1 MEPENEEITIR
12 RQCELLE
19 LTRSVWYYQPKPED
33 PEDLRLMNLM
43 DEQYLKT
50 PFYGVPRMTE
60 WLRKNHGMQVNPK
73 RVRRLLRKMG
83 LREDSHQHG
92 RTRPGS
98 GQHLRGAFVAE
109 RQIRG
114 SLSARLRH
122 SARGGPGAEELL

>member
-1 MEPENEEITIR
+1 MEPENDEITIQQ
-12 RQCELLE
+12 QCKLLG

-60 WLRKNHGMQVNPK
+60 WLRKNHGMQVNSK

-83 LREDSHQHG
+83 LM
-92 RTRPGS
+92 
-98 GQHLRGAFVAE
+98 A
-109 RQIRG
+109 I
-114 SLSARLRH
+114 
-122 SARGGPGAEELL
+122 